1 MAPQIKLDGTIERK
15 FDHTFVIMAA
25 NGYRYVA
32 YRTALDSFGPK
43 FEAIKAGMGVTFTP
57 AEDARRNHDNRAV
70 EVRVTDTDVLDGI

>member
-1 MAPQIKLDGTIERK
+1 MAPQLKLAGTIERK

-32 YRTALDSFGPK
+32 YRNTLDSFGPR
-43 FEAIKAGMGVTFTP
+43 FEDLKPGMDVSFIP

-70 EVRVTDTDVLDGI
+70 EVRVTNTEILDGI

>member
-1 MAPQIKLDGTIERK
+1 MAPTIKLDGTIERK
-15 FDHTFVIMAA
+15 FDHIFVIRAA

-43 FEAIKAGMGVTFTP
+43 FEEIKAGMAVTFVP

-70 EVRVTDTDVLDGI
+70 EVRVTNTEILDGI